1 MTVARSTHDPDAA
14 TPTKPAVAAAP
25 NSWLALA
32 AALSAIAGLLHL
44 GCIVFGAPWYRFLG
58 AGEGMARLA
67 DAGHWYP
74 TAMAAAIAAMLFAW
88 SLYAL
93 SGAGVIR
100 RLPLLKP
107 ALCLIT
113 AVYIGRGIG
122 FVLIMPA
129 FPGNSLAFWLVSS
142 GVCLAIGLVHLAGL
156 RQVWS
161 RL

>member
-1 MTVARSTHDPDAA
+1 MLEATYWMQGRSLYL
-14 TPTKPAVAAAP
+14 V
-25 NSWLALA
+25 LA
-32 AALSAIAGLLHL
+32 AALSASAALLHL

-58 AGEGMARLA
+58 AGEGLARLA

-74 TAMAAAIAAMLFAW
+74 NAMASAIAAVLSVW

-107 ALCLIT
+107 VLCLVT

-122 FVLIMPA
+122 FVAIMPL
-129 FPGNSLAFWLVSS
+129 FPGNSLAFWWFSS
-142 GVCLAIGLVHLAGL
+142 GICLVIGLVHLAGL
-156 RQVWS
+156 RQAWS